1 MNTTKVRIEN
11 KKQDWWDVSFD
22 IHESQ
27 GHLRKGKKIY
37 LKQHKVC
44 SALFHA
50 SDRQYIYLNAI
61 LFAEGAE
68 DGYETFTSN
77 GGVFLDKTLQ
87 ETIDSA
93 QVIRNF
99 PFFEKSFVVK
109 VKTKKVNKKTVFFV
123 KNKKEL
129 EEVWKYYKH
138 PEAKRILIERL

>member
-11 KKQDWWDVSFD
+11 KKQDWWDVSFN

-37 LKQHKVC
+37 LKQHKFC
-44 SALFHA
+44 SAVFHTNE
-50 SDRQYIYLNAI
+50 RQYIYLNAI
-61 LFAEGAE
+61 FFTE
-68 DGYETFTSN
+68 DGDEVFTSN
-77 GGVFLDKTLQ
+77 GGVFLDEKLQ
-87 ETIDSA
+87 ETIESA

-99 PFFEKSFVVK
+99 PFFEKNFIVK

-129 EEVWKYYKH
+129 EKVWKYYKH
-138 PEAKRILIERL
+138 PEVKRILIERL